1 MRGGRAACQSRSAV
15 AGPPAHVR
23 PAPSV
28 AGSTVA
34 AVQSDPAGQETP
46 AAPARASEST
56 LRALRPT
63 ERRKLPHDVADQLL
77 DLIASSTG
85 SEITLPA
92 ERALCEQL
100 SVSRN
105 VLREALAALHQAG
118 VIETRGKLRIAH
130 VGQARARRVARL
142 PRPSDPVL
150 DPMEVRRILEPEV
163 ASLAAKRAS
172 AEAIREME
180 RYVTL
185 MEEAAARGDAV
196 VDYDSAFHVAIADA
210 TGNETLVALVRA
222 LNDALRESR
231 ELSFGPE
238 SAPRQAIADH
248 VAILSAIREKDP
260 VGATAAM
267 RHHLDRVEVLIRDAL
282 RTTETGD

>member
-1 MRGGRAACQSRSAV
+1 M
-15 AGPPAHVR
+15 
-23 PAPSV
+23 
-28 AGSTVA
+28 
-34 AVQSDPAGQETP
+34 
-46 AAPARASEST
+46 RASDAT

-77 DLIASSTG
+77 DLIASSAG
-85 SEITLPA
+85 SEITLPS

-118 VIETRGKLRIAH
+118 VIETRGKARIAH

-172 AEAIREME
+172 PDAVRDME

-196 VDYDSAFHVAIADA
+196 VDYDSAFHVAIAEA
-210 TGNETLVALVRA
+210 TGNQTLVALVRA

-231 ELSFGPE
+231 ELSFAPE
-238 SAPRQAIADH
+238 SAPRKAIADH
-248 VAILSAIREKDP
+248 VAILDAIREKDP
-260 VGATAAM
+260 PGAATAM
-267 RHHLDRVEVLIRDAL
+267 RHHLDRVESLIRDAL
-282 RTTETGD
+282 TSADAGGA

>member
-1 MRGGRAACQSRSAV
+1 MQF
-15 AGPPAHVR
+15 
-23 PAPSV
+23 
-28 AGSTVA
+28 
-34 AVQSDPAGQETP
+34 DPAGRDTP
-46 AAPARASEST
+46 DASERASAST
-56 LRALRPT
+56 LRALRPM

-92 ERALCEQL
+92 ERALSEQL

-180 RYVTL
+180 RYITL
-185 MEEAAARGDAV
+185 MEEAAARGDSL
-196 VDYDSAFHVAIADA
+196 VDYDSAFHVAIAGA

-260 VGATAAM
+260 MGATAAM

-282 RTTETGD
+282 KAAATGDA

>member
-1 MRGGRAACQSRSAV
+1 MQF
-15 AGPPAHVR
+15 
-23 PAPSV
+23 
-28 AGSTVA
+28 
-34 AVQSDPAGQETP
+34 DPAGSETP
-46 AAPARASEST
+46 DAPARASEST

-185 MEEAAARGDAV
+185 MEEAAAR
-196 VDYDSAFHVAIADA
+196 A

-260 VGATAAM
+260 MGATAAM

-282 RTTETGD
+282 RTAAPDD